1 MQINLGTSLS
11 GLRQAIA
18 TSSVPNDY
26 TETHSDSF
34 TGNDGAISTKQ
45 FNFTGIPLGYLESI
59 TVTFTISGEVDA
71 GSGQY
76 QAPTISNLKITTPT
90 NGSSYGQNVLGQMKK
105 DAGSFGTSLWF
116 DSFTGTL
123 GSKSFVIN
131 STTHFD
137 PSSPS
142 SNNRIF
148 DNGSSPETNKSFNNA
163 DQRHTQDSNYTD
175 DGFQFQFTYSDVDE
189 DSLSPT
195 ISNVT
200 IDVVYKEAPYE
211 N

>member
-1 MQINLGTSLS
+1 MQIDLGTSLS

-18 TSSVPNDY
+18 TSSVPADHSA
-26 TETHSDSF
+26 THPDSF
-34 TGNDGAISTKQ
+34 TGTDGAISVKQ
-45 FNFTGIPLGYLESI
+45 FIFTGIPLGYLESI
-59 TVTFTISGEVDA
+59 TFTFTISGEADA
-71 GSGQY
+71 GSQY
-76 QAPTISNLKITTPT
+76 QAPEISSAKITTPT
-90 NGSSYGQNVLGQMKK
+90 FGSSYGQSVLGEMKK
-105 DAGSFGTSLWF
+105 DSGSFGTSLWL
-116 DSFTGTL
+116 SGFTGTL

-148 DNGSSPETNKSFNNA
+148 DNGSNPAANKQFNNA

-175 DGFQFQFTYSDVDE
+175 DGFQVQFNYSDSDE

>member
-18 TSSVPNDY
+18 TSSVPADHSA
-26 TETHSDSF
+26 THPDSF
-34 TGNDGAISTKQ
+34 TGTDGAISGKL
-45 FNFTGIPLGYLESI
+45 FTFTDIPLGYLESI

-76 QAPTISNLKITTPT
+76 QSPKITGARITTPT
-90 NGSSYGQNVLGQMKK
+90 FYQSYGQNVTGEMKK
-105 DAGSFGTSLWF
+105 DSGSYGISLWF

-137 PSSPS
+137 PSNAS

-148 DNGSSPETNKSFNNA
+148 DNGSNPEANKTYNNA

-175 DGFQFQFTYSDVDE
+175 DGFQFQFNYSDSDE